1 MEGSEDKLWA
11 LDCSPDGQLVVTG
24 SADSVLTIWK
34 DVTDQKVVE
43 SLNRRKENLENDQKL
58 SNVVRNGD
66 WAQAIRLA
74 IELDRPFTL
83 LKVIR
88 GKGSGFHVLTL
99 QAHQYCCFLA
109 ALYGLW
115 LSSRLAFIH

>member
-74 IELDRPFTL
+74 I
-83 LKVIR
+83 
-88 GKGSGFHVLTL
+88 
-99 QAHQYCCFLA
+99 
-109 ALYGLW
+109 
-115 LSSRLAFIH
+115 